1 MVSLL
6 VTVSKLV
13 NVFTLY
19 LFMEDISIFLKRS
32 AHLPNEIAFTVDRY
46 KRMRKKKRT
55 RVWELVNNA

>member
-19 LFMEDISIFLKRS
+19 LFIEDISIFLKRS

-46 KRMRKKKRT
+46 KRMRKKKEP
-55 RVWELVNNA
+55 VCGSW